1 MFNRKSAIALAF
13 SCLLLAGC
21 PGDDQPPPASPRRG
35 AGVGAA
41 APGGGGGGGGRMVGG
56 GADLFRL
63 SNFEGQPVTVKTPAA
78 LFFFT
83 SWCGYCKQAMP
94 QIKQLA
100 ERARQRG
107 WAVYGVNVREGQSQV
122 APFIR
127 DYQPNFPI
135 LMDTQGLVAN
145 QYKVRGYPTFVVIDQ
160 NANVIYNDHAV
171 PSNL

>member
-35 AGVGAA
+35 AAA
-41 APGGGGGGGGRMVGG
+41 SDSGPARSVGG

-63 SNFEGQPVTVKTPAA
+63 STFEGQPVTVKTPAA

-83 SWCGYCKQAMP
+83 SWCGYCKQVMP

-107 WAVYGVNVREGQSQV
+107 WAVYGINVREGQSQV
-122 APFIR
+122 APFVR

-145 QYKVRGYPTFVVIDQ
+145 QYRVSGYPTFVVIDQ
-160 NANVIYNDHAV
+160 NANIIYNDHSV

>member
-1 MFNRKSAIALAF
+1 MFNRKSVIAFAF
-13 SCLLLAGC
+13 SCLLLSGC
-21 PGDDQPPPASPRRG
+21 PGDDQPPPANPRRN
-35 AGVGAA
+35 AGAA
-41 APGGGGGGGGRMVGG
+41 AAPSGGPARTAG

-63 SNFEGQPVTVKTPAA
+63 SSFEGQPVTVKTPAA

-100 ERARQRG
+100 ERARRRG
-107 WAVYGVNVREGQSQV
+107 WAVYGINVREGHNQV
-122 APFIR
+122 APFVQ

-145 QYKVRGYPTFVVIDQ
+145 QYKVSGYPTFVVIDQ